1 LGPGAKIA
9 SVFERGRKPQRT
21 LLPANLETDQ
31 LVKNSTPKNEQEL
44 LALLKEL
51 RLQLEREFRPD
62 TAAPGFE
69 SGGPAAGQCA
79 AVATIVN
86 DLFGGELVS
95 AIVQGQSHWF
105 NQIRVGEARVEIDLT
120 GDQFGRPP
128 LQMAKLW
135 SLYPDTKTR
144 DFSELKA
151 ETLSRAAVLAARAQ
165 LTTVENSLRRS
176 LQQKVKGGEPIP
188 RDE

>member
-1 LGPGAKIA
+1 MKA
-9 SVFERGRKPQRT
+9 RRT
-21 LLPANLETDQ
+21 LLPTNLETDQ

-51 RLQLEREFRPD
+51 RVQLEREFRPD

-86 DLFGGELVS
+86 HLFGGELVS

-105 NQIRVGEARVEIDLT
+105 NQIRVGDARVEIDLT

-135 SLYPDTKTR
+135 SLYPETKAR
-144 DFSELKA
+144 NFSELKA

-165 LTTVENSLRRS
+165 LTMVEHSLRRS
-176 LQQKVKGGEPIP
+176 LQQKLKGGEPTA